1 MSDLYFLTPEDYAAT
16 TPSLAVL
23 TGAEAQHLTRVMRK
37 RVGDEATLF
46 AGDGRALRC
55 EIASIAKGRVE
66 LTILETIVDDR
77 EPDVAVTALVALPK
91 GDRQKWLLEK
101 LTELGVRRFIPLDTE
116 RSDVKFDEG
125 VRARLE
131 RQVLEASKQCGRLR
145 LMSVL
150 PSASVDEAV
159 ALVELLRMKTSCDD
173 VALSPEA
180 ERLQDRWKDYSL
192 FDELSMGDDA
202 LSVLAHPLSDGA
214 LGQIDFQSLL
224 RDSRERNVK
233 EVLMMIGPAGGF
245 SHDEV
250 RLAAARGWTPLDL
263 GRQVYRVE
271 TAALVAATLFTHM
284 H

>member
-125 VRARLE
+125 VRSRLE

-180 ERLQDRWKDYSL
+180 ERLQDR
-192 FDELSMGDDA
+192 
-202 LSVLAHPLSDGA
+202 
-214 LGQIDFQSLL
+214 
-224 RDSRERNVK
+224 
-233 EVLMMIGPAGGF
+233 
-245 SHDEV
+245 
-250 RLAAARGWTPLDL
+250 
-263 GRQVYRVE
+263 
-271 TAALVAATLFTHM
+271 
-284 H
+284 